1 MKLTRRSE
9 RLGYEPIFPLLVKL
23 AIPSVISM
31 TVQAMYNVID
41 SIYIGRLSTEA
52 LSALSLAFP
61 IQLIIIALG
70 AGTGIGTSS
79 LISRLLGR
87 QKVHEANNV
96 AQHVLF
102 ISIFYAVIISTVGI
116 FFTREI
122 VSLFTD
128 SEVLIGLTVQYIR
141 IIMVGSIAV
150 FIPMLF
156 NNILRGQGNTMAPMI
171 GLIVGAVFNIILDP
185 FLIFGLWFFPDLG
198 IRGAAYA
205 TIIARALSGTIVTVV
220 LLSKDSQVRLNIKE
234 FRFEFKII
242 KDLYAVALPAMV
254 MQFVASFM
262 IAGLNRIIGGLNT
275 LALAVTGIY
284 FRLQSFVLMPVFGFV
299 QAYMPIIGY
308 NYGHENPDRMK
319 ETMKISL
326 VLAFTFT
333 FAAFIIF
340 QLFPEGL
347 IKLFNDDPELVE
359 IGVIALKRISYAYPV
374 IGIAILGST
383 TFQAIG
389 KGLPSLVIS
398 VMRQV
403 GFLLPIAYVLSR
415 TTGLEA
421 TWFAFPISEGIS
433 IIVLWIWLKKTLNKY
448 YAQYGEK
455 GLLK

>member
-9 RLGYEPIFPLLVKL
+9 RLGYEAIFPLLVKL
-23 AIPSVISM
+23 AIPSVVSM
-31 TVQAMYNVID
+31 TVQATYNVID
-41 SIYIGRLSTEA
+41 SIYVGRLSTDA

-87 QKVHEANNV
+87 QKAHEANNV

-102 ISIFYAVIISTVGI
+102 ISIFYAIIISMVGI
-116 FFTREI
+116 FFTRDI

-128 SEVLIGLTVQYIR
+128 SNVLIDLTVQYIR
-141 IIMVGSIAV
+141 IIMIGSIAV

-156 NNILRGQGNTMAPMI
+156 NNILRGQGNTIAPMI

-198 IRGAAYA
+198 ISGAAYA
-205 TIIARALSGTIVTVV
+205 TVIARALAGTIVTVA

-234 FRFEFKII
+234 FKFEFKII
-242 KDLYAVALPAMV
+242 NDLYAVALPAMV

-262 IAGLNRIIGGLNT
+262 IGGLNRIIGGLNT

-284 FRLQSFVLMPVFGFV
+284 FRLQSFVLMPIFGFA
-299 QAYMPIIGY
+299 QAYMPIMGY

-333 FAAFIIF
+333 FIAFLIF

-359 IGVIALKRISYAYPV
+359 IGVVALKRISYAYPV
-374 IGIAILGST
+374 IGVAILGST

-398 VMRQV
+398 VMRQI
-403 GFLLPIAYVLSR
+403 GFLLPAAFILSR
-415 TTGLEA
+415 SFGLDA
-421 TWFAFPISEGIS
+421 TWFAFPISEGVS
-433 IIVLWIWLKKTLNKY
+433 IVLLWIWLKKTLNKY
-448 YAQYGEK
+448 YAQYGER

>member
-1 MKLTRRSE
+1 MKLSRRSE

-23 AIPSVISM
+23 AIPSVVSM
-31 TVQAMYNVID
+31 TVQATYNVID
-41 SIYIGRLSTEA
+41 SIYVGRLSTEA
-52 LSALSLAFP
+52 LSALSLSFP

-87 QKVHEANNV
+87 QNIHGANNV

-102 ISIFYAVIISTVGI
+102 ISIFYAIIISLVGI

-128 SEVLIGLTVQYIR
+128 NDVLIDLTVQYIR
-141 IIMVGSIAV
+141 IIMIGSIAV

-156 NNILRGQGNTMAPMI
+156 NNILRGQGNTVAPMI

-198 IRGAAYA
+198 ISGAAYA
-205 TIIARALSGTIVTVV
+205 TIIARALAGTIVTVA
-220 LLSKDSQVRLNIKE
+220 LLSKDSQVRLNIKQ
-234 FRFEFKII
+234 FKFEFKII
-242 KDLYAVALPAMV
+242 KDLYAVALPAMI
-254 MQFVASFM
+254 MQFVSSFM
-262 IAGLNRIIGGLNT
+262 IGGLNRIIGGLNT

-284 FRLQSFVLMPVFGFV
+284 FRLQSFVLMPVFGFT
-299 QAYMPIIGY
+299 QAYMPIMGY

-326 VLAFTFT
+326 ILAFTFT
-333 FAAFIIF
+333 FIAFLVF
-340 QLFPEGL
+340 QLFPESL
-347 IKLFNDDPELVE
+347 IKLFNDDPELIE
-359 IGVIALKRISYAYPV
+359 IGVVALKRISYAYPV
-374 IGIAILGST
+374 IGVAILGSN

-389 KGLPSLVIS
+389 KGFPSLVIS
-398 VMRQV
+398 VMRQI
-403 GFLLPIAYVLSR
+403 GFLLPAAYILSR
-415 TTGLEA
+415 TFGLDE
-421 TWFAFPISEGIS
+421 TWFAFPISEGVS
-433 IIVLWIWLKKTLNKY
+433 IVLLWIWLKKTLNKY